1 MEKYVEMQLR
11 KKEAEQ
17 QQRHATVE
25 DNFDGNNFKTVDSV
39 FEIGMFQFVCSRL
52 TYLRNTYKFFVPNF
66 VGESSTKSIRS
77 KGPTKMN
84 HVFTR

>member
-39 FEIGMFQFVCSRL
+39 FEIGMFRFVCSCL
-52 TYLRNTYKFFVPNF
+52 TYLRNTYNYLCLILLENLVRKVQ
-66 VGESSTKSIRS
+66 GAEDQR
-77 KGPTKMN
+77 
-84 HVFTR
+84 R